1 MKRTFVKKPVTS
13 SKDVS
18 GARPYSDKLIDM
30 YESGTIGSET
40 LIPLINYFSDD
51 DIKKFMISEGLID
64 EEE

>member
-13 SKDVS
+13 SEAVT
-18 GARPYSDKLIDM
+18 ARPYSDKLIDM
-30 YESGTIGSET
+30 YESGMIGSET